1 MRAASPTATLIGAIG
16 LLRSLQLGVLMALRG
31 GRPFAHLEP
40 PAHSRERLSR
50 AQAAMAIRLYR
61 GLRSMVS
68 EERALEVAG
77 QVIEAG
83 AVQFL
88 GRTLG
93 DLDGP
98 AFAAL
103 PLEERRKQALGW
115 LDRFFTATASLDHVT
130 DDEVGFTV
138 SACALARLCREAG
151 HPELAPAFCRG
162 DALFF
167 AAQTPPIELA
177 RETTLAQGGSCCPFR
192 LRLRR
197 APQPEGVTP
206 R

>member
-1 MRAASPTATLIGAIG
+1 MSAMGPLGA
-16 LLRSLQLGVLMALRG
+16 LRVGVLMVLRG

-40 PAHSRERLSR
+40 PADSRERLSR

-61 GLRSMVS
+61 ALRSTVS
-68 EERALEVAG
+68 DARALQIAG

-103 PLEERRKQALGW
+103 PLEARKKQALGW
-115 LDRFFTATASLDHVT
+115 IDRFFTATASLDHVT

-138 SACALARLCREAG
+138 SACALVRLCREAG

-167 AAQTPPIELA
+167 ASQTPPIELERA
-177 RETTLAQGGSCCPFR
+177 TTLADGGPGCPFR
-192 LRLRR
+192 LSFRK
-197 APQPEGVTP
+197 PGP
-206 R
+206 